1 MKRLILLILALST
14 SFSGIALSN
23 NEKNESLISSN
34 EFITYW
40 DSTSTKFQKLNT
52 KLQKDFDRYGQ
63 SEKFLK
69 MLFFRSQQYLM
80 NEYNQYASVE
90 ELIETGAFDCVS
102 GSFLMAVFLDR
113 YGFDYDIMET
123 SFHVFLTVNVD
134 GNKLVLETTDGFTGF
149 ISEKEEVK
157 AYLKDFEKESKKN
170 PLYLNPDQKL
180 IQNLLQPSI
189 YRAITL
195 QQLKGLE
202 LFNRAIFYNNQMAY
216 DIAFQKIKEAENL
229 YPSERIMAL
238 GKLLQSH
245 HIIASNH

>member
-1 MKRLILLILALST
+1 MKRFLLFILAIST

-23 NEKNESLISSN
+23 NSVNESLFSSN
-34 EFITYW
+34 EFINYW
-40 DSTSTKFQKLNT
+40 DSTSTKFQKLNA
-52 KLQKDFDRYGQ
+52 KLQKDFDRYGN

-80 NEYNQYASVE
+80 DDYNQYASVE

-102 GSFLMAVFLDR
+102 GSFLMAVFLDH
-113 YGFDYDIMET
+113 YGFDYAIMET
-123 SFHVFLTVNVD
+123 SFHVFLTVNLKSSKV
-134 GNKLVLETTDGFTGF
+134 VLESTDGFTGF

-157 AYLKDFEKESKKN
+157 AYLNEFEKEAKRN

-180 IQNLLQPSI
+180 IQNLLQPAI
-189 YRAITL
+189 YRPINL

-216 DIAFQKIKEAENL
+216 DLAYQKIKEAETL
-229 YPSERIMAL
+229 YPSERIIAL
-238 GKLLQSH
+238 GKLLQTQLAV
-245 HIIASNH
+245 ASNQ

>member
-1 MKRLILLILALST
+1 MKRFLLLFLALSIT
-14 SFSGIALSN
+14 FSGIALSN
-23 NEKNESLISSN
+23 NAKKESLISSN

-40 DSTSTKFQKLNT
+40 DSTSTKFQKLNF
-52 KLQKDFDRYGQ
+52 KLQKDYDRYGN

-80 NEYNQYASVE
+80 YDYNQYASVE

-102 GSFLMAVFLDR
+102 GSFLMAVFLDQ

-123 SFHVFLTVNVD
+123 SFHVFLTVNVE
-134 GNKLVLETTDGFTGF
+134 GQKVVLESTDGFTGF
-149 ISEKEEVK
+149 ISDKDEVK
-157 AYLKDFEKESKKN
+157 AYLKDFERESKKN

-180 IQNLLQPSI
+180 LKDLLQPSI
-189 YRAITL
+189 YRAINL

-216 DIAFQKIKEAENL
+216 DIAFQKIKEAEIL
-229 YPSERIMAL
+229 YPSERITAL
-238 GKLLQSH
+238 SKLLQSQL
-245 HIIASNH
+245 IIASND